1 MPKGRYSK
9 TFKWLLKQSAAYHAR
24 LGFAMGFASISA
36 VLAIVPMVCVYF
48 IAQGT
53 WGQGAMES
61 KEMWVLIII
70 AFASVISRFGI
81 YLLAMSLS
89 HICAF
94 NIHYDLRSRIAS
106 HIAALPLGFFDRR
119 ASGEIKKTM
128 GEDVENVEL
137 FIAHYLPDVVAAI
150 VLPVCTVALLFWVDA
165 PLTLA
170 ALVPVPLAVLM
181 HLGMHRV
188 YRRNVG
194 AFHDNVEKMNNVIVE
209 YVRGM
214 PIIKAFNQ
222 TAKSFSR
229 YKKTLAEHL
238 KISEDWN
245 RRSSAYSSFF
255 WVSLDIG
262 LLFILPVGFLLL
274 NNGLISAADMVLFL
288 LLGPGLME
296 PVGRLIMIT
305 GLLDRI
311 GEGIN
316 RVQSILD
323 QRALPEPANSAE
335 PERHMIEFKKVR
347 FAYDR
352 KNVLED
358 VSFVLPEGSLSGFVG
373 PSGAGK
379 STAARLI
386 PRFWDVAQG
395 EILIGGKNIKDI
407 SSGELMKSIAFV
419 FQDVY
424 LMNDS
429 IMENIRMGNTRA
441 TDQEVRQAAQ
451 NAAAHEFI
459 MELDHGY
466 QTMVGEGGAYL
477 SGGQK
482 QRIAIARAILK
493 DAPILILDEAT
504 AFTDPGNEARIH
516 GALNRLM
523 TDKTVIVIAHRL
535 PTIMKAD
542 QLLLFDQGRIRA
554 SGRHSELLKDPL
566 YAALWAN
573 CTKAAGW
580 RLAVEGESHV

>member
-1 MPKGRYSK
+1 
-9 TFKWLLKQSAAYHAR
+9 
-24 LGFAMGFASISA
+24 
-36 VLAIVPMVCVYF
+36 
-48 IAQGT
+48 
-53 WGQGAMES
+53 MES
-61 KEMWVLIII
+61 KDMLALILI
-70 AFASVISRFGI
+70 AFASVILRFGT
-81 YLLAMSLS
+81 YFLAMSLS

-94 NIHYDLRSRIAS
+94 SIHYDLRSRIAS
-106 HIAALPLGFFDRR
+106 HIAMLPLGFFDRR

-128 GEDVENVEL
+128 GDDVENVEL
-137 FIAHYLPDVVAAI
+137 FIAHYLPDVAAAI
-150 VLPVCTVALLFWVDA
+150 VLPICTTALLFWVDT

-170 ALVPVPLAVLM
+170 ALVPVPLAVAM

-188 YRRNVG
+188 YRKNVG
-194 AFHDNVEKMNNVIVE
+194 AFHDNVEKMNNAIVE

-222 TAKSFSR
+222 TAKSFRR
-229 YKKTLAEHL
+229 YKNTLAEHL
-238 KISEDWN
+238 KISQDWN
-245 RRSSAYSSFF
+245 RRSSGYSSFF

-262 LLFILPVGFLLL
+262 LVFILPVGFLLL
-274 NNGLISAADMVLFL
+274 NDGLISSADMVLFL

-311 GEGIN
+311 GEGIV
-316 RVQSILD
+316 RIQSILD
-323 QRALPEPANSAE
+323 QRALLEPARSAG
-335 PERHMIEFKKVR
+335 PQRHMIEFKKVS
-347 FAYDR
+347 FAYDQ

-358 VSFVLPEGSLSGFVG
+358 VSFVLPEGTLTGFVG

-395 EILIGGKNIKDI
+395 EILIGGRNIKDI
-407 SSGELMKSIAFV
+407 SSGELMSSIAFV

-424 LMNDS
+424 LMNDTV
-429 IMENIRMGNTRA
+429 MENIRMGRTTS
-441 TDQEVRQAAQ
+441 TDQEVLEAAQ

-477 SGGQK
+477 SGGEK
-482 QRIAIARAILK
+482 QRISIARAILK

-516 GALNRLM
+516 GALNALM
-523 TDKTVIVIAHRL
+523 AGKTVIVIAHRL
-535 PTIMKAD
+535 PTITNAD
-542 QLLLFDQGRIRA
+542 QLLLFDRGRIKA
-554 SGRHSELLKDPL
+554 SGRHSELLNDPL
-566 YAALWAN
+566 YADLWSN
-573 CTKAAGW
+573 CAQAAGW
-580 RLAVEGESHV
+580 QLAVEVNSHV